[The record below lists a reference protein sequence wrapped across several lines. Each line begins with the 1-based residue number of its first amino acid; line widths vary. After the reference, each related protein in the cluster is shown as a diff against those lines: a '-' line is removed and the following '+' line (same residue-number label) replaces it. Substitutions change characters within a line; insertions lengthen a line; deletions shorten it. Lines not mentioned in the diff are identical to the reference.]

1 MNGNRKASFPQ
12 NCKKGFGDFPNLRSR
27 LIAKRNFS
35 EKDFSVYLKVRFSIP
50 AVKGAAFAQC
60 FRMGE
65 NSVLQAAFGAC
76 KTDIA

>member
-1 MNGNRKASFPQ
+1 MNAIIVIGHRRKNA
-12 NCKKGFGDFPNLRSR
+12 KGFGDFPNLRSR

-60 FRMGE
+60 FSRGRKRCFDR
-65 NSVLQAAFGAC
+65 SLC
-76 KTDIA
+76 D